1 MVYTPTVGAGCQQFS
16 RMFRKPR
23 GVFLSIPYKDHIA
36 KILANPR
43 FDRVE
48 AIVVTDGERILGL
61 GDQGAGGMGIPI
73 GKLALYSTCAGLHPA
88 TTLPGKGFRR
98 SAEIGAGAFEVT
110 SSAFNGLTTQV
121 SLVKF
126 EKSSIKMTTAG
137 AKVMKNVYEVLR
149 QKELELARLEKEVE
163 ALRVAAP
170 LLSDDKDSGVEA
182 GSNKPT
188 LAATPNPQQPIR
200 IPQAAVNASP
210 QPARAAGW
218 EDTAKRW
225 P

>member
-1 MVYTPTVGAGCQQFS
+1 
-16 RMFRKPR
+16 
-23 GVFLSIPYKDHIA
+23 
-36 KILANPR
+36 
-43 FDRVE
+43 
-48 AIVVTDGERILGL
+48 
-61 GDQGAGGMGIPI
+61 
-73 GKLALYSTCAGLHPA
+73 
-88 TTLPGKGFRR
+88 
-98 SAEIGAGAFEVT
+98 
-110 SSAFNGLTTQV
+110 
-121 SLVKF
+121 
-126 EKSSIKMTTAG
+126 
-137 AKVMKNVYEVLR
+137 MKNVYEVLR

-218 EDTAKRW
+218 DGQNRPSAASLGCRSH
-225 P
+225 